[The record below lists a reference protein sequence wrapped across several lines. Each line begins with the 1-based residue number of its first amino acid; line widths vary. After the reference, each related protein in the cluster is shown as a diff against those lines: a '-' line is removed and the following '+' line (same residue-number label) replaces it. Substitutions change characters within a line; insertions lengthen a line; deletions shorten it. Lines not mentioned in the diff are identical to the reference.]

1 MTAASKASRFL
12 ASLGL
17 SLTIVLTCSSLALGM
32 TQPGRALSQGEHEH
46 RDAGLLVKTNPALDL
61 EQERKVWIY
70 ADYWICQFKI
80 NPDGSVDP
88 ICGFVYSHWQTV
100 PDVIPC
106 RLSALDASHP
116 ITVCGL
122 GAAVRPAVRSAD
134 GP

>member
-1 MTAASKASRFL
+1 MVASKVSRFL

-17 SLTIVLTCSSLALGM
+17 SLAIVLTCSSLALGT
-32 TQPGRALSQGEHEH
+32 TQPGHALFQAEHEH
-46 RDAGLLVKTNPALDL
+46 LVAGLLIKTSPALDL
-61 EQERKVWIY
+61 TQERKVWIY
-70 ADYWICQFKI
+70 ADYWICQLRI
-80 NPDGSVDP
+80 NPDGSVNP
-88 ICGFVYSHWQTV
+88 VCGFVYSHWQTV

-122 GAAVRPAVRSAD
+122 GVAVRPAVRSAD